1 MLEWHVA
8 QGTHTVSVESFNM
21 AERQLIF
28 DPLKMISGIKTFFFQ
43 LERKLKKETKVR
55 RTLETE
61 FPVSPFSAL
70 GVGQIHT

>member
-28 DPLKMISGIKTFFFQ
+28 DPLKMISGMKTFFF
-43 LERKLKKETKVR
+43 LVGKKVEERDQSEN
-55 RTLETE
+55 
-61 FPVSPFSAL
+61 F
-70 GVGQIHT
+70 GN